1 MKYHFPLYAYT
12 LLWFVFFQ
20 AIQCTGQKNKGLNG
34 DQENNTKEVPLKEI
48 EGMAFP
54 EGLENEIPIT
64 KDILKSWLPEHIGV
78 YARSKLVSGHKESV
92 EMSGIQA
99 VYHNPSETEKIITI
113 EILDGA
119 GVSGSVML
127 QAAQQKLKLDYEEKK
142 QNSYTRIYEREG
154 VRTREMENDFEEYSE
169 IEFIDQNRY
178 HFVFKAQKINI
189 NELWEFIQIS
199 GLEA

>member
-1 MKYHFPLYAYT
+1 MKYHLPPYAYT
-12 LLWFVFFQ
+12 FLWFVVFQ
-20 AIQCTGQKNKGLNG
+20 AIQCTGQKNKELNG
-34 DQENNTKEVPLKEI
+34 DQQDKNKEVALKER
-48 EGMAFP
+48 EERAFP
-54 EGLENEIPIT
+54 ESLENEIPVT
-64 KDILKSWLPEHIGV
+64 KEILKSWFPEHVGA
-78 YARSKLVSGHKESV
+78 YARSKLISGHKESV

-99 VYHNPSETEKIITI
+99 VYQNSSETEKIITI

-127 QAAQQKLKLDYEEKK
+127 QAAQQKLRLDYEEKK
-142 QNSYTRIYEREG
+142 QNGYTRIYEREG

-169 IEFIDQNRY
+169 IEFIDQNRF